1 MRYEDLNMSDFQ
13 GWIKLYRQI
22 QNKGYYKKSHYVHLW
37 VHLLLNANHK
47 DNEFMWNGDLIL
59 IKEGQ
64 LLTGRKELS
73 AGTGIS
79 QSTIE
84 RILKMLE
91 NEHQIMQRKT
101 TKFRIITIINWKDF
115 QGGQQT
121 DNKRTTNG
129 QQTDTNKNDKNEENE
144 KKGLEYFEAIARQ
157 LISDKH
163 LNKWREWVEHK
174 NEKGEPVTRIQAVA
188 QLKQLR
194 ESSLDVDISE
204 VIKQTIEADHKGF
217 NFIISKMITSKQN
230 KKEGRTIEYNPA

>member
-129 QQTDTNKNDKNEENE
+129 
-144 KKGLEYFEAIARQ
+144 
-157 LISDKH
+157 
-163 LNKWREWVEHK
+163 HK
-174 NEKGEPVTRIQAVA
+174 QE
-188 QLKQLR
+188 
-194 ESSLDVDISE
+194 
-204 VIKQTIEADHKGF
+204 
-217 NFIISKMITSKQN
+217 
-230 KKEGRTIEYNPA
+230 